1 MSFFEGRMTQKSLS
15 RFVRAYL
22 VLFWP
27 WDSKRNNDTGIDTGI
42 DTVGDTDTDADV
54 DTDMYLN

>member
-1 MSFFEGRMTQKSLS
+1 MTQKPLS

-27 WDSKRNNDTGIDTGI
+27 WDSKRNNDTGIDT
-42 DTVGDTDTDADV
+42 VGDTDTDDDV